1 MPWRVLNMG
10 DVSEFPEVLDPL
22 RGVAEVVS
30 LPADAQVLRKRLG
43 EFDAYLA
50 TLHVQVAREML
61 LHAGRLRVIATPSAG
76 LDHLDLETMRERG
89 ITLLSFQSDI
99 GFLNHVTA
107 SAEMSW
113 GLLLAVV
120 RRLPWAFAAT
130 CQGDWARDRFRGHQL
145 AGKTLGVLG
154 YGRLGRMVAQY
165 GKAFR
170 MRVLVCDVRPL
181 EPGPGFERVE
191 FHDLLAES
199 DVLSINV
206 DMTAENRGLMGAEN
220 LARMK
225 RGAVLVSISPGAV
238 IDEAALL
245 AALEGGHLAGAGRDM
260 IDGEWRTDLD
270 QHPLIR
276 YANAHENLVITP
288 HVGGV
293 TYESQRMAYTHTAKK
308 LARHLETLRADPGT
322 ETSTWKRGSS
332 PDSGTSS

>member
-1 MPWRVLNMG
+1 MQWRVLNMG
-10 DVSEFPEVLDPL
+10 DVNEFPEVLDPL

-30 LPADAQVLRKRLG
+30 LPADAQVLRKRIG

-50 TLHVQVAREML
+50 TLHVQVDRATLQR
-61 LHAGRLRVIATPSAG
+61 AGRLRVIATPSAG
-76 LDHLDLETMRERG
+76 VDHLDLETMRERG
-89 ITLLSFQSDI
+89 IALLSFQSDI

-120 RRLPWAFAAT
+120 RRLPWAFDAAR
-130 CQGDWARDRFRGHQL
+130 QGDWARDRFRGHQL

-165 GKAFR
+165 AKAFR
-170 MRVLVCDVRPL
+170 MRVLVCDVRPI
-181 EPGPGFERVE
+181 EPGPGIERVTLQE
-191 FHDLLAES
+191 LLAES
-199 DVLSINV
+199 DILSIHV
-206 DMTAENRGLMGAEN
+206 DMSEENRGLIGAEN

-225 RGAVLVSISPGAV
+225 PGAVLVSVSHGAV
-238 IDEAALL
+238 IDEGALLEALEKRHLSAAAL
-245 AALEGGHLAGAGRDM
+245 DM

-270 QHPLIR
+270 LHPLIR
-276 YANAHENLVITP
+276 YANNHENLIITP

-308 LARHLETLRADPGT
+308 LARHLESLNT
-322 ETSTWKRGSS
+322 
-332 PDSGTSS
+332 

>member
-1 MPWRVLNMG
+1 MQWRVLNMG

-22 RGVAEVVS
+22 QGVADVVS
-30 LPADAQVLRKRLG
+30 LPADAQVLRKRIG

-50 TLHVQVAREML
+50 TLHVQVDRAML
-61 LHAGRLRVIATPSAG
+61 QRPGRLRVIATPSSG
-76 LDHLDLETMRERG
+76 VDHLDLEAMRERG
-89 ITLLSFQSDI
+89 IALVSFQSDI

-120 RRLPWAFAAT
+120 RRLPWAFDAARG
-130 CQGDWARDRFRGHQL
+130 GDWARDQFRGHQL

-165 GKAFR
+165 AKAFR
-170 MRVLVCDVRPL
+170 MRVLVCDVKPI
-181 EPGPGFERVE
+181 EPGPGIERVALDE
-191 FHDLLAES
+191 LLAEA
-199 DVLSINV
+199 DVLSIHV
-206 DMTAENRGLMGAEN
+206 DMTAENRGLIGAEN

-225 RGAVLVSISPGAV
+225 PGAVLVSISHGAV

-245 AALEGGHLAGAGRDM
+245 DALQKRHLAAAALDM

-276 YANAHENLVITP
+276 YANTHENLIITP

-308 LARHLETLRADPGT
+308 LARHLESLKT
-322 ETSTWKRGSS
+322 
-332 PDSGTSS
+332 